1 MTGGAVEEE
10 GDGGDDGGD
19 EKIVKEKSHEKG
31 CLFENK

>member
-1 MTGGAVEEE
+1 MEEE